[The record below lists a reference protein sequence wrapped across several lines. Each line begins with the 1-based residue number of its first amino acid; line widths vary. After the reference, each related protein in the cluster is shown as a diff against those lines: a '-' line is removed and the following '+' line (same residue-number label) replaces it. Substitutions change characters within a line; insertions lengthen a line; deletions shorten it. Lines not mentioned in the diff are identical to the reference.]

1 MSKTFSLLKAMMS
14 DGVQIFNY
22 QAKTERSRRVMPILL
37 ALFMGVM
44 MFFSAYTM
52 TTELK
57 NDGSEVAVLTIYA
70 LVTVAIIL
78 MEGIY
83 KSGDLLFKPR
93 DNDMLLAMPIRKSAI
108 VSARMVK
115 FYAFELLYCMIFL
128 LPAILAYVLNV
139 EVEASFY
146 VVAVTAIV
154 LLPVIPISVSCIAG
168 AAITAISA
176 RFRHKTFLQIIL
188 SFVSLFLFAVMI
200 LMANTASDLDGR
212 SIATVGD
219 GIAAF
224 YYPVS
229 AFAELAT
236 NFVLWKFLVFVVVHL
251 MTLAATVLVI
261 SRFYFRIVTQLN
273 NATKK
278 TEVAVKK
285 YRFKKHSQTSAIV
298 RKELS
303 KYFNTPVLL
312 MNTAIGLAMYVVAA
326 GALCIQFD
334 SIVTSL
340 TSSTEDFPLTAEEI
354 DSFMPSVTFALAA
367 FASLMTFITAT
378 MISLEGKAFNQLKS
392 MPISG
397 LKVIIAKVLAAML
410 LIVPITAFGSI
421 IMAVRF
427 QFGILEGVL
436 VLVSVVVVPL
446 VTELI
451 GILIDLKYARFD
463 AESDAVVVKQ
473 SAGVLV
479 ATFLGLGMVLLTI
492 SLLFA
497 VVFITGQIT
506 GLLIMDAIFIIVS
519 LFLCLAVATRGQEK
533 YAQLAA

>member
-1 MSKTFSLLKAMMS
+1 
-14 DGVQIFNY
+14 
-22 QAKTERSRRVMPILL
+22 
-37 ALFMGVM
+37 
-44 MFFSAYTM
+44 
-52 TTELK
+52 
-57 NDGSEVAVLTIYA
+57 
-70 LVTVAIIL
+70 
-78 MEGIY
+78 
-83 KSGDLLFKPR
+83 
-93 DNDMLLAMPIRKSAI
+93 
-108 VSARMVK
+108 
-115 FYAFELLYCMIFL
+115 
-128 LPAILAYVLNV
+128 
-139 EVEASFY
+139 
-146 VVAVTAIV
+146 
-154 LLPVIPISVSCIAG
+154 
-168 AAITAISA
+168 
-176 RFRHKTFLQIIL
+176 
-188 SFVSLFLFAVMI
+188 
-200 LMANTASDLDGR
+200 
-212 SIATVGD
+212 
-219 GIAAF
+219 
-224 YYPVS
+224 
-229 AFAELAT
+229 
-236 NFVLWKFLVFVVVHL
+236 
-251 MTLAATVLVI
+251 
-261 SRFYFRIVTQLN
+261 
-273 NATKK
+273 
-278 TEVAVKK
+278 
-285 YRFKKHSQTSAIV
+285 
-298 RKELS
+298 
-303 KYFNTPVLL
+303 
-312 MNTAIGLAMYVVAA
+312 
-326 GALCIQFD
+326 
-334 SIVTSL
+334 
-340 TSSTEDFPLTAEEI
+340 
-354 DSFMPSVTFALAA
+354 
-367 FASLMTFITAT
+367 